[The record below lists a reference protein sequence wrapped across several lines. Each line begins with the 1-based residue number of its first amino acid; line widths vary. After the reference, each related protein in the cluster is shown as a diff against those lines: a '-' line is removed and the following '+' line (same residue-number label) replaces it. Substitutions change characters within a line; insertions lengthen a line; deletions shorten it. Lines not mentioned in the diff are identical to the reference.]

1 MRDAGL
7 REVLCDVL
15 YHCCLWVFDGCAD
28 CRGDCAEVWGEVLG
42 SGFVYGG
49 LLCGCFG
56 GFWGREGVCGG
67 VEGLGQVLSGI
78 VRSVDGYFWQAAS
91 LTAEEYQQGLRGFI
105 CGHTMRDTLQLEQK
119 IYEFG
124 VKIQVILSASHRR

>member
-1 MRDAGL
+1 MWVLWRLLGSRGGL
-7 REVLCDVL
+7 R
-15 YHCCLWVFDGCAD
+15 
-28 CRGDCAEVWGEVLG
+28 
-42 SGFVYGG
+42 GG
-49 LLCGCFG
+49 G
-56 GFWGREGVCGG
+56 GFGSSIEWHCEE